1 MRKPIQPH
9 NEQLKSPPS
18 EEVSGLLRAWS
29 EGDRGALDRLTPI
42 VYDELHRLAGRYM
55 KRERPGHSLQTTALV
70 DEAYMR
76 LVDYKGMQ
84 WQNRAHF
91 FAVSAQLMRRILV
104 EHARRHNLKR
114 GGGVQH
120 VSLEETAV
128 LGGARGADLVALDDA
143 LEALARFDS
152 RKVQVVEMRF
162 FGGLSVEETAEVLKV
177 SPVTVMRDWSTAR
190 AWLYRELTGGTTDGL
205 GSLETSR

>member
-1 MRKPIQPH
+1 MP
-9 NEQLKSPPS
+9 KSARPNDDDAKTPPCG
-18 EEVSGLLRAWS
+18 EVSGLLQAWGD
-29 EGDRGALDRLTPI
+29 GDRGALDRLTPI
-42 VYDELHRLAGRYM
+42 VYDELRRLAKLYM
-55 KRERPGHSLQTTALV
+55 RRERPGHSLQATALV
-70 DEAYMR
+70 NEAYMR

-114 GGGVQH
+114 GGDVQH

-128 LGGARGADLVALDDA
+128 VGGDRAADLIALDDA
-143 LEALARFDS
+143 MVVLARVDP

-162 FGGLSVEETAEVLKV
+162 FCGLSVEETAEVLNV
-177 SPVTVMRDWSTAR
+177 SSVTVMRDWSTAK
-190 AWLYRELTGGTTDGL
+190 AWLYRELTGGPTHGL
-205 GSLETSR
+205 